1 MLWEQSMDAFAQ
13 QRTAQRAQRLGLSQ
27 LACLGR
33 HTLTGLLCTSG
44 RQGRDW
50 SADYR
55 FFAQDQWQIEGL
67 FTPVFNGMVSLMADE
82 APFVAAMD
90 DTHLK
95 KAGTKTPGVAY
106 RRDPLSPAFCT
117 NFIRAQR
124 FLQVSGLLPS
134 TGLGGP
140 ARAIPLSYQHVPPV
154 PKPCPSASADERRVY
169 RQRCRL
175 ENLSTAGVG
184 AIRAMRRRLDESAG
198 MLGPGPARRLVVSV
212 DGSYTNKTILKQL
225 PERTSLIGR
234 IRKDAKLFY
243 PPTPADQAARGTR
256 RQYGLPAPTPEQL
269 RKDDSVPWQEVSAYA
284 AGKIH
289 PFRVKTLAPVL
300 WAKAGPTCPLRVVVI
315 APVGYRLRTT
325 GKRLYRQPAYL
336 ICTDPDLPLQQLLQY
351 YLWRWDIEVN
361 HRDEKQL
368 IGVGQ
373 AQVRSGQSVQ
383 RDPAFAVAAYAMLLL
398 AGVQTYGCD
407 ACATS
412 VARPKWRKDT
422 LRHRLTTRELIQQ
435 LRHELWGH
443 ALETIKRDSSHFAS
457 ASPPGT
463 KCPEIALPLAAAVLY
478 AASG

>member
-1 MLWEQSMDAFAQ
+1 MDAFAQ

-33 HTLTGLLCTSG
+33 HTLTGLLCTGG

-55 FFAQDQWQIEGL
+55 FFAEDRWQIEDL
-67 FTPVFNGMVSLMADE
+67 FTPVLNGMLSLMADD

-95 KAGTKTPGVAY
+95 KTGTRTPGVAY

-134 TGLGGP
+134 VNLGGP

-154 PKPCPSASADERRVY
+154 PKPRPSASADQWRVY
-169 RQRCRL
+169 RQRCRT

-184 AIRAMRRRLDESAG
+184 AIHAMRRRLDESTG
-198 MLGPGPARRLVVSV
+198 MSGPGPARRLVFSV
-212 DGSYTNKTILKQL
+212 DGSYTNKTVLKQL
-225 PERTSLIGR
+225 PERTTLIGR

-243 PPTPADQAARGTR
+243 PPTPADQASRGTR

-269 RKDDSVPWQEVSAYA
+269 RQDESIAWQEVSAYA
-284 AGKIH
+284 AGKVH
-289 PFRVKTLAPVL
+289 KFRVKTLAPVL
-300 WAKAGPTCPLRVVVI
+300 WAKAGPTCPLRLVVI
-315 APVGYRLRTT
+315 APVAYRLRAA

-336 ICTDPDLPLQQLLQY
+336 ICTDPTLAVDQMVQY

-373 AQVRSGQSVQ
+373 AQVRAEQSVQ
-383 RDPAFAVAAYAMLLL
+383 RDPAFAVASYAMLLL
-398 AGVQTYGCD
+398 AGAQTYGCD
-407 ACATS
+407 AGPTS
-412 VARPKWRKDT
+412 VALPKWRKNKP
-422 LRHRLTTRELIQQ
+422 RQRLSTQDLIQQ

-443 ALETIKRDSSHFAS
+443 ALKTIERDCDHFAS
-457 ASPPGT
+457 ALSPHT
-463 KCPEIALPLAAAVLY
+463 KCPEIRLPLAGAVLY